1 MKRGE
6 DEFCSNCNER
16 AVSELLE
23 CNLAFEKWIQKMENK
38 YSGGKHA
45 LALVATRGTFSEQM
59 EKRQK
64 LRERCNAIGDRL
76 PMKQKEFEHFDY
88 MVEYYDSETPGSVY
102 I

>member
-16 AVSELLE
+16 AASELLE

-38 YSGGKHA
+38 YCGGKHA
-45 LALVATRGTFSEQM
+45 LALVATRGTFSVQM
-59 EKRQK
+59 EKREQ

-76 PMKQKEFEHFDY
+76 PMKQKEFEQFDNR
-88 MVEYYDSETPGSVY
+88 VKEYDGLFGES
-102 I
+102 